1 MRLVLIAAVDK
12 NMGIG
17 YGNELLVRI
26 KKDMKYFKE
35 KTLNHIIVMGRNTYV
50 SIGKPLPKRENI
62 VITHH
67 PVSHDEVTSMT
78 LEKFLET
85 YKDSKEVIYCIG
97 GASIYK
103 ELIPYADE
111 LLLTKIEREYK
122 ADAFFPDTKDFIEVE
137 RTWETENDIRFV
149 FTRMIRK

>member
-17 YGNELLVRI
+17 YENELLVRI

-50 SIGKPLPKRENI
+50 SIGRPLPKRENI

-67 PVSHDEVTSMT
+67 PVFDVTSMT
-78 LEKFLET
+78 LDKFLET

-137 RTWETENDIRFV
+137 RTWETENGIRFD
-149 FTRMIRK
+149 FTRMVRK

>member
-17 YGNELLVRI
+17 YENALLVRI

-50 SIGKPLPKRENI
+50 SIGRPLPKRENI
-62 VITHH
+62 VITHR
-67 PVSHDEVTSMT
+67 PVFDVTSMT

-122 ADAFFPDTKDFIEVE
+122 ADAFFQIQKTLLK
-137 RTWETENDIRFV
+137 
-149 FTRMIRK
+149 

>member
-17 YGNELLVRI
+17 YENELLVRI

-50 SIGKPLPKRENI
+50 SIGRPLPKRENI

-67 PVSHDEVTSMT
+67 PVFDVTSMT
-78 LEKFLET
+78 LDKFLET

-137 RTWETENDIRFV
+137 RTWETENGIRFA
-149 FTRMIRK
+149 FTRMVRK